1 MQKFSDVSRELEKRG
16 KTNDIK
22 RLAESRDGQ
31 KLGQMVDRKQLEKA
45 AASGDSEAIKNILS
59 SILSTEEGRRL
70 AENVRRMMEK

>member
-31 KLGQMVDRKQLEKA
+31 KLGQMVDRNQLEKA

>member
-22 RLAESRDGQ
+22 RLAESADGQ
-31 KLGQMVDRKQLEKA
+31 KLGQMVDSKQIERA
-45 AASGDSEAIKNILS
+45 AASGDSEAIRNILS
-59 SILSTEEGRRL
+59 SVLSTEEGRRL

>member
-45 AASGDSEAIKNILS
+45 AASGDSEAIKNIPS

>member
-22 RLAESRDGQ
+22 RLAESADGQ
-31 KLGQMVDRKQLEKA
+31 KLGQMVDSKQIERA
-45 AASGDSEAIKNILS
+45 AASGDSEAIRNILS
-59 SILSTEEGRRL
+59 SVLSTEEGRRI

>member
-22 RLAESRDGQ
+22 RLAESSDGQ
-31 KLGQMVDRKQLEKA
+31 KLGQMIDPKQLEKA
-45 AASGDSEAIKNILS
+45 ASSGDSEAIKNILGTV
-59 SILSTEEGRRL
+59 LSTEEGRRL